1 MSRKNNPFVDDCV
14 DLLSVSGPLRT
25 RPIFGGVG
33 FFRGQTMFAFAAG
46 QRLYLKTD
54 GKNRAR
60 FEEAGSV
67 PYVPA
72 GEGSGPRRGAPQ
84 AGSRE
89 GGSGHGWRSNLSYHE
104 FPPAGWES
112 PEETRRWVESA
123 IAAARRDR
131 DPRPG

>member
-1 MSRKNNPFVDDCV
+1 MSRRNDPFVDDCV
-14 DLLSVSGPLRT
+14 DLLSVAGPLRT

-46 QRLYLKTD
+46 RRLYLKTD

-60 FEEAGSV
+60 FEEAGS
-67 PYVPA
+67 
-72 GEGSGPRRGAPQ
+72 GAYAPPGGQ
-84 AGSRE
+84 AGS
-89 GGSGHGWRSNLSYHE
+89 HGWRSNLSYHE
-104 FPPAGWES
+104 LPPAGWES